1 MSFAPLFNDNE
12 PSGKSLGWLGTLFNM
27 AERRTFGNM
36 KETSATNIIDVLLLL
51 LNDKYNADNARK
63 NHKAD

>member
-1 MSFAPLFNDNE
+1 
-12 PSGKSLGWLGTLFNM
+12 M
-27 AERRTFGNM
+27 AERRTFGDM